1 MSSLG
6 VVLTGGT
13 EGTIAGGMG
22 DGTNFP
28 SAANV
33 LDDYTYIILD
43 GSEANNA
50 ILFRCA
56 SGLGPSGSDSND
68 VIGDIYLNNVLL
80 TDQVC
85 NGFVIAQG
93 VGNTFRL
100 PGVYQA
106 RVCGTLTTSTEGV
119 YTCRLTNSSMMD
131 QSVSIGAYLSTRSES
146 LYNTYLIICYKLLH
160 TAAPVI
166 TAAISSSS
174 LATVVL
180 GSSITLT
187 CTSSGSPPDTFTW
200 MKNGVPVT
208 QSTNITTVTYTN
220 TVAVFSSSYTI
231 SNVSVSDNGTY
242 TCTVTNPIGSDN
254 NNFTIYIRKLLK

>member
-1 MSSLG
+1 MYNTLG
-6 VVLTGGT
+6 VKLTGGT

-22 DGTNFP
+22 DGSNFP

-33 LDDYTYIILD
+33 LNNYTYILLD
-43 GSEANNA
+43 GSEANNS

-56 SGLGPSGSDSND
+56 TGLGPNDTDSND

-80 TDQVC
+80 TDQQC

-131 QSVSIGAYLSTRSES
+131 QSVSIGAYLSTRSEYCITS
-146 LYNTYLIICYKLLH
+146 DHLL
-160 TAAPVI
+160 
-166 TAAISSSS
+166 
-174 LATVVL
+174 
-180 GSSITLT
+180 
-187 CTSSGSPPDTFTW
+187 
-200 MKNGVPVT
+200 
-208 QSTNITTVTYTN
+208 
-220 TVAVFSSSYTI
+220 
-231 SNVSVSDNGTY
+231 
-242 TCTVTNPIGSDN
+242 
-254 NNFTIYIRKLLK
+254 

>member
-33 LDDYTYIILD
+33 LDDYTYITLN
-43 GSEANNA
+43 GSANNA

-56 SGLGPSGSDSND
+56 SGLGPSGTDSND
-68 VIGDIYLNNVLL
+68 VIGDMYHNNVLL
-80 TDQVC
+80 TDQMC

-106 RVCGTLTTSTEGV
+106 RVCGKLTTSTEGI
-119 YTCRLTNSSMMD
+119 YMCTLTNSSMMD

-166 TAAISSSS
+166 TVAISSSS
-174 LATVVL
+174 LAAVVL

-200 MKNGVPVT
+200 MKDGVPVT